1 MLICIHRGSKVI
13 GGSCVELAYQGNR
26 ILLDYGLPLETEVA
40 VINLIYIHPITPHS
54 VLGVV
59 ISHPHQDHYGLLPRV
74 PDGIPVLMGKAAR
87 NIILAAFPFMPK
99 GEVPRLAGANLENV
113 THCH

>member
-1 MLICIHRGSKVI
+1 MKICIHRGSKEI

-40 VINLIYIHPITPHS
+40 EINLIYPINWDS

-59 ISHPHQDHYGLLPRV
+59 ISHPHQDHS
-74 PDGIPVLMGKAAR
+74 
-87 NIILAAFPFMPK
+87 FPFCIAITVAKILSIVVLFQGTGNFRRQFCM
-99 GEVPRLAGANLENV
+99 VCLWV
-113 THCH
+113 